1 MRRCSRSVKTRRSWA
16 YVAVA
21 LVASVAACA
30 PSASLVGSTDASH
43 FATKPVIVRR
53 GRELT
58 LSFRQGTYPFFFLV
72 ECVPASGRLVCAV
85 RGSSSSGS
93 LAGRSM
99 EQPLDSPGALEAL
112 EAGGAFF
119 REPDG
124 HLTPLRAVVLGPP
137 PG

>member
-1 MRRCSRSVKTRRSWA
+1 M
-16 YVAVA
+16 A
-21 LVASVAACA
+21 LVTLLGACA
-30 PSASLVGSTDASH
+30 PSASLVASTDTSH
-43 FATKPVIVRR
+43 FATPPVIVRR

-58 LSFRQGTYPFFFLV
+58 LSFRQGSHPFFFLV
-72 ECVPASGRLVCAV
+72 ECSPTSARLVCAV

-93 LAGRSM
+93 LAGR
-99 EQPLDSPGALEAL
+99 PIDRPVDSPGALEAL

-124 HLTPLRAVVLGPP
+124 HLTPLRVVVLGPP